1 MKERPWLP
9 FSTTQTAGEEGHDKV
24 KDFSSKRSSMFVRV
38 YYNLALY
45 AAGISR
51 VKYTFLAAELSLL
64 PSIDVLMDGG

>member
-1 MKERPWLP
+1 
-9 FSTTQTAGEEGHDKV
+9 
-24 KDFSSKRSSMFVRV
+24 MFVRV